1 MAEINSDA
9 DVDTLIWST
18 LQGSTCAQDYLD
30 FIRHASGRP
39 APYEEAFML
48 AERYWRPFDEA
59 EAAQLFPSKFPE
71 IIAEVQAQA
80 DGGNPVA
87 MLHLGQFFT
96 KGIGMKTDETTGQV
110 WLRRGADLGNADCMI
125 LLGHSLRKTDRT
137 AAQQVLE
144 HAVSLGH
151 QFAHLELAEI
161 DPQRRLYH
169 LEQALKSE
177 NPYAYALYG
186 EHLVKQSQTEQ
197 EKAQY
202 VQWVR
207 RAATEGD
214 TYGCLLLSS
223 WYGTGKAGCTKDPEV
238 ANYWLRKGSDLGS
251 AACYSML
258 GNHGFYA
265 EDGKLDYLADLRRA
279 SMLGD
284 TWSQGI
290 LGWYGVWRGQTV
302 QAQEE
307 GVFWLRTAAR
317 LGYKTAMY
325 RLSEALRSGRGT
337 KVDNA
342 QAIAW
347 LEQGAELGHSDC
359 QAALALHTLKG
370 DITQRNPERAHDLF
384 QIASLQGN
392 AWATY
397 LLGATYENGDG
408 VARELKMALKYFK
421 EASELG
427 DTWATYKVGAAYY
440 YGLGVE
446 ESNPSAVTWFRRAS
460 AMCSSEAK
468 AQLGIM
474 LVYGHGVERNIE
486 HALKWLND
494 AAAKDNSTALRELAL
509 LHESGT
515 GMSQDLEECTRL
527 MAKAAALGDRLAH
540 AGGRR
545 TAPKSPP
552 GCKISWRVSRKRE
565 TALKVLRPTAR
576 MTLGPGRYKSST
588 GEQYH
593 DNSTNPPAGPIG
605 GK

>member
-1 MAEINSDA
+1 M
-9 DVDTLIWST
+9 
-18 LQGSTCAQDYLD
+18 
-30 FIRHASGRP
+30 
-39 APYEEAFML
+39 
-48 AERYWRPFDEA
+48 
-59 EAAQLFPSKFPE
+59 
-71 IIAEVQAQA
+71 
-80 DGGNPVA
+80 
-87 MLHLGQFFT
+87 
-96 KGIGMKTDETTGQV
+96 
-110 WLRRGADLGNADCMI
+110 
-125 LLGHSLRKTDRT
+125 
-137 AAQQVLE
+137 
-144 HAVSLGH
+144 
-151 QFAHLELAEI
+151 
-161 DPQRRLYH
+161 
-169 LEQALKSE
+169 
-177 NPYAYALYG
+177 
-186 EHLVKQSQTEQ
+186 
-197 EKAQY
+197 
-202 VQWVR
+202 
-207 RAATEGD
+207 
-214 TYGCLLLSS
+214 LLSS
-223 WYGTGKAGCTKDPEV
+223 WYASGSAGCTKDEEV
-238 ANYWLRKGSDLGS
+238 AKYWLQKGCDLGS
-251 AACYSML
+251 DMCYSML
-258 GNHGFYA
+258 GHNGFYA
-265 EDGKLDYLADLRRA
+265 NDGNLDFLVHLRRA
-279 SMLGD
+279 SMMD
-284 TWSQGI
+284 DHVSQSL
-290 LGWYGVWRGQTV
+290 LGWYGVWRGQSV
-302 QAQEE
+302 ESQQE
-307 GVFWLRTAAR
+307 GTFWLRRAASQ
-317 LGYKTAMY
+317 GYKTAMY
-325 RLSEALRSGRGT
+325 RLSEALRAGRGT
-337 KVDNA
+337 EVDNP
-342 QAIAW
+342 QAISW
-347 LEQGAELGHSDC
+347 LEQGAALGHSDC
-359 QAALALHTLKG
+359 QTALALFLIKG
-370 DITQRNPERAHDLF
+370 EITEQNLERAHDLF

-408 VARELKMALKYFK
+408 VARDLKMALKYFK

-460 AMCSSEAK
+460 SMGSSEAK

-486 HALKWLND
+486 RSLKWLND

>member
-30 FIRHASGRP
+30 FIRHASGRA
-39 APYEEAFML
+39 APYEEAFLM
-48 AERYWRPFDEA
+48 AEQFWHPVDHA
-59 EAAQLFPSKFPE
+59 EQVQLFPSKFPE
-71 IIAEVQAQA
+71 IVAEVQAQA

-96 KGIGMKTDETTGQV
+96 KGIGMKTDEATGQA
-110 WLRRGADLGNADCMI
+110 WLRRGADLGNGECMI
-125 LLGHSLRKTDRT
+125 LLGHSLRKTDWT
-137 AAQQVLE
+137 AAREVLE

-151 QFAHLELAEI
+151 DFAHLELAEI
-161 DPQRRLYH
+161 DPQRRLFH

-177 NPYAYALYG
+177 NPYVYALYG

-223 WYGTGKAGCTKDPEV
+223 WYGSGNAGCAKDPEV
-238 ANYWLRKGSDLGS
+238 ANYWLRKGSELGS
-251 AACYSML
+251 ASCYSML
-258 GNHGFYA
+258 GHHGFYA
-265 EDGKLDYLADLRRA
+265 EDGKLDFLNDLRRA

-284 TWSQGI
+284 TWSQSL
-290 LGWYGVWRGQTV
+290 LGWHGVWRGQTV

-317 LGYKTAMY
+317 LGYKSAMF
-325 RLSEALRSGRGT
+325 RLSEALRAGRGT
-337 KVDNA
+337 EVDNA
-342 QAIAW
+342 QAINW

-359 QAALALHTLKG
+359 QSALGHALLRG
-370 DITQRNPERAHDLF
+370 EIAEQNLERAHDLF

-408 VARELKMALKYFK
+408 VARDLKMALKYFK

-460 AMCSSEAK
+460 AMGSSEAK

-527 MAKAAALGDRLAH
+527 MAKAAALGDRMAH
-540 AGGRR
+540 DWMTKNCPEKPAWLQDLMAGESQEGGRPEG
-545 TAPKSPP
+545 APTDSPND
-552 GCKISWRVSRKRE
+552 V
-565 TALKVLRPTAR
+565 
-576 MTLGPGRYKSST
+576 GPG
-588 GEQYH
+588 Q
-593 DNSTNPPAGPIG
+593 I
-605 GK
+605 